1 MTSGVRTTPDRIEEY
16 LKLYREDKSY
26 REVGEVFGLHG
37 STVYFALKNA
47 GKLESRSASPKTSSD
62 RIEEYLKL
70 YGVGKT
76 YEQVGKVFG
85 LDGNTIRVV
94 IERAGKLESRR
105 TGRPKTSPEIIKQ
118 YLELLSKGKTYKEIG
133 EIFWLD
139 ENSIR
144 SALKNA
150 GKFELRSKAIQNS
163 SSERIE
169 EYLDL
174 LSKGKTYKQVGEVFK
189 LTANTI
195 YGILKR
201 AGRLESR
208 SRSTKKA

>member
-1 MTSGVRTTPDRIEEY
+1 MTTSPKRIQEY

-37 STVYFALKNA
+37 STVYVALKNA
-47 GKLESRSASPKTSSD
+47 GKLESRSASPKTSPD

-70 YGVGKT
+70 YGEGKT

-85 LDGNTIRVV
+85 LDGNTIRMALQRVG
-94 IERAGKLESRR
+94 RLESRR
-105 TGRPKTSPEIIKQ
+105 TGRPKTSEERIEE
-118 YLELLSKGKTYKEIG
+118 YLDLYRKGKTHKQIG
-133 EIFWLD
+133 EIFWLT
-139 ENSIR
+139 EGAIS
-144 SALKNA
+144 SALKKS
-150 GKFELRSKAIQNS
+150 GKLKPRSKAIQNS
-163 SSERIE
+163 STKRIE

-201 AGRLESR
+201 SGRLESR
-208 SRSTKKA
+208 RVGGQKA

>member
-1 MTSGVRTTPDRIEEY
+1 LKRTSPQRIEEY
-16 LKLYREDKSY
+16 LTLYRQ
-26 REVGEVFGLHG
+26 
-37 STVYFALKNA
+37 N
-47 GKLESRSASPKTSSD
+47 
-62 RIEEYLKL
+62 
-70 YGVGKT
+70 KT

-85 LDGNTIRVV
+85 LSGKTIRAV
-94 IERAGKLESRR
+94 IKSSGRLESRA
-105 TGRPKTSPEIIKQ
+105 TGTSKTSEETINQ
-118 YLELLSKGKTYKEIG
+118 YLDLLSKGKTYREVG
-133 EIFWLD
+133 EIFWLG

-150 GKFELRSKAIQNS
+150 GKFELRSKKIQNS

-174 LSKGKTYKQVGEVFK
+174 LSKGKTYKQVGEVFN

-208 SRSTKKA
+208 RVGRQKT

>member
-1 MTSGVRTTPDRIEEY
+1 MTTSPKRIEEY

-37 STVYFALKNA
+37 STVYVALKNA
-47 GKLESRSASPKTSSD
+47 GKLESRSASPRTSPD

-70 YGVGKT
+70 YGEGKT

-85 LDGNTIRVV
+85 LDGNTIRMALQRVG
-94 IERAGKLESRR
+94 RLESRR
-105 TGRPKTSPEIIKQ
+105 TGRPKTSPETINQ
-118 YLELLSKGKTYKEIG
+118 YLDLLSKGKTYKQIG
-133 EIFWLD
+133 EVFWLD

-144 SALKNA
+144 SALKKA

-174 LSKGKTYKQVGEVFK
+174 LSKGKSYKQVGEVFK

-201 AGRLESR
+201 SGRLESR
-208 SRSTKKA
+208 PARRQKT